1 MKSEDDIMAEYL
13 LKGGKMLSKTCPS
26 CGCPLF
32 EYKGETFC
40 VICREERAEA
50 KGEHLQPV
58 TRETQE
64 TERVSPEGHSD
75 LASSL
80 EETLIALSIR
90 IRQEPDPERLIL
102 LVNSLKRG
110 IEALRLIS

>member
-90 IRQEPDPERLIL
+90 IRQEPDPERLML